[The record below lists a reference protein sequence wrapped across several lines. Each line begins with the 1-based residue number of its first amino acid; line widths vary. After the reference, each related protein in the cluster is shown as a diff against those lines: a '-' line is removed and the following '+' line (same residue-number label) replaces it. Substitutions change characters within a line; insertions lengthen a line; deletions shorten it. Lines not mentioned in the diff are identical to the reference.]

1 MNITIPISPDKQP
14 QVGDIWRYDCSNPH
28 YDDHWL
34 ILEELDAENG
44 GYLVYNMTYGMYEKI
59 SMHLRY
65 ERDLWIKVA

>member
-14 QVGDIWRYDCSNPH
+14 QVGDIWRYDCSDPH